1 MIATEPL
8 PAAIWHDIGL
18 HDRPT
23 FCDGRN
29 MVIYGQRTSDG
40 RIAFGGRGAPYHFG
54 SRTAAAFADVPAV
67 HRTLERTLHDL
78 FPAVEGAAITH
89 RWGGA
94 VAAARDWWCSA
105 DFDRRTG
112 LASGGGYVG
121 DGVGTANL
129 LGRTLADLI
138 SGAESDLV
146 SLPVVR
152 HRSRRWEPEPLRWL
166 GINSMVHLT
175 ASVDRHEQRS
185 GRSATRRSALLSRLT
200 GH

>member
-1 MIATEPL
+1 MVATEPL
-8 PAAIWHDIGL
+8 AESMWDEIGL
-18 HDRPT
+18 EQRPT

-29 MVIYGQRTSDG
+29 MVIYGQRTRDG
-40 RIAFGGRGAPYHFG
+40 RLAFGGRGAPYHFA
-54 SRTAAAFADVPAV
+54 SRTAPRFADAPHV
-67 HRTLERTLHDL
+67 HTAIWETLRDL
-78 FPAVEGAAITH
+78 FPAVGGAAITH